1 MQYYILSISG
11 KQMIPLKTMIR
22 LAVCSLAVADAFVL
36 QSAHMNTQ
44 KAQIITPTQ
53 YVNKTGR
60 RRCTKN
66 TARCAYIPDYNDM
79 QLLLADS
86 STQLMTNNDDH
97 TTDIA
102 VFIAG
107 IIPFA
112 WATVE
117 FWRRIAVG
125 ASFGTG
131 ADSVVIDPNLEVV
144 TIGED
149 GAPLSSRGRRVL
161 GKGALAAAYLLF
173 GIAIAVLGLT
183 AVSVLS
189 APTESMDAVLSGGA
203 GNN

>member
-1 MQYYILSISG
+1 M
-11 KQMIPLKTMIR
+11 MIR

-36 QSAHMNTQ
+36 QSAHMNKQ
-44 KAQIITPTQ
+44 EAQIIAPSQ
-53 YVNKTGR
+53 YIHRTGG
-60 RRCTKN
+60 RRCTNN
-66 TARCAYIPDYNDM
+66 TARCAYIPDHNDL

-86 STQLMTNNDDH
+86 STQLTTNNDDH

-189 APTESMDAVLSGGA
+189 APTDSIDAVLNRVA
-203 GNN
+203 GND

>member
-1 MQYYILSISG
+1 M
-11 KQMIPLKTMIR
+11 
-22 LAVCSLAVADAFVL
+22 VADAFVSL
-36 QSAHMNTQ
+36 QSAHSTARSVKKGRSPLSSTQ
-44 KAQIITPTQ
+44 NIHVTE
-53 YVNKTGR
+53 R
-60 RRCTKN
+60 RTYTN
-66 TARCAYIPDYNDM
+66 TARRAFIPDPSDM
-79 QLLLADS
+79 HILLADS
-86 STQLMTNNDDH
+86 TSLTSNDDH

-107 IIPFA
+107 LIPFG
-112 WATVE
+112 WATIE

-149 GAPLSSRGRRVL
+149 GAPMSSRGRQVL
-161 GKGALAAAYLLF
+161 GKGALAVAYLLF

-189 APTESMDAVLSGGA
+189 VPLDATEAVANSA
-203 GNN
+203 SN